1 MAEEPLGCEL
11 PRAVSVQLTFY
22 DRLKDVPFTTTF
34 YVRDDATQ
42 DQIEALIKAIDDVS
56 LCVLGEYKIGHRVF
70 VVPDYRDQLDSLSP
84 YCIGGQ
90 KWVIKYRTAKGQARS
105 IGIPGRDMSLSQGVT
120 RNKPGKPG
128 HKPDPN
134 HEKWQRVLTA
144 FKAICVSKEGEA
156 LINEVLLDYRNE
168 SWPPK
173 SKRWR

>member
-1 MAEEPLGCEL
+1 MTDNSLGREL
-11 PRAVSVQLTFY
+11 PRAIPVQLTFY

-42 DQIEALIKAIDDVS
+42 EQIEALIKAVDDVS

-70 VVPDYRDQLDSLSP
+70 VVPDYRDELDRLSP
-84 YCIGGQ
+84 YSIGGQ
-90 KWVIKYRTAKGQARS
+90 KWVIKYRTVKGSARS
-105 IGIPGRDMSLSQGVT
+105 ISIPGRDMMLSQSEA
-120 RNKPGKPG
+120 RKKSGKPG

-134 HEKWQRVLTA
+134 HEKWQRVLAA

-156 LINEVLLDYRNE
+156 LVDEVLLDYRNE

-173 SKRWR
+173 SARRR